1 MVQLKLPAKGAAKMF
16 SHDSHE
22 EGSFSLRVCAQGL
35 QNGFNGVLVLQ
46 KQQAADDDVQID
58 CKGSCQAVFTK

>member
-16 SHDSHE
+16 SHE